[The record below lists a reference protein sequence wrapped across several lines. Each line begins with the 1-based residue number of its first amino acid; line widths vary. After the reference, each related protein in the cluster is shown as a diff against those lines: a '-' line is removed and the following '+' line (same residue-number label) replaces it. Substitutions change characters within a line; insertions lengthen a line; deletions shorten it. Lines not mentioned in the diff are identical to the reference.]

1 MFFKKGKV
9 VKQLL
14 FLPIFAAILALSGC
28 VWVSPKKPFGEEKMP
43 DSRAQ
48 AAISRLSAE
57 LAGEMP
63 KNYYLSCGEG
73 IYSQPAEFFGG
84 EEKVA
89 YLEAD
94 NGEYLLLGETLFFLD
109 GEEVFCREMAWEQ
122 LFADEI
128 AERAW
133 QKAIALLNGGGAEI
147 ELEYIP
153 MAEEHPYHLNAE
165 FQSEDGET
173 DFSLSAYF
181 RTDGYCDIVIF
192 KIDKNDRDSDFSEDI
207 YLSASFYF
215 GENEPLQKEWRIWH
229 FAKECGLTEEP
240 VPALSKRKSDR
251 EYCKSVMAKL
261 DFASLAERAERD
273 ESLKFPF
280 DEGKFDIE

>member
-1 MFFKKGKV
+1 MRKMV
-9 VKQLL
+9 R
-14 FLPIFAAILALSGC
+14 FLALFAAILALSGC

-109 GEEVFCREMAWEQ
+109 DEEISCREMAWEQ
-122 LFADEI
+122 LCADEI

-133 QKAIALLNGGGAEI
+133 QKAIELIKCSTAEI

-165 FQSEDGET
+165 FQSEDSET
-173 DFSLSAYF
+173 EFSLSAYF
-181 RTDGYCDIVIF
+181 KTDGYCDILIF
-192 KIDKNDRDSDFSEDI
+192 KMDENDHDSDFSEDI
-207 YLSASFYF
+207 FLSASFYL
-215 GENEPLQKEWRIWH
+215 GENDPLQKEWRIWH

-251 EYCKSVMAKL
+251 DYCESVMAKL
-261 DFASLAERAERD
+261 DFASLAERAEKD
-273 ESLKFPF
+273 GSLEFPF